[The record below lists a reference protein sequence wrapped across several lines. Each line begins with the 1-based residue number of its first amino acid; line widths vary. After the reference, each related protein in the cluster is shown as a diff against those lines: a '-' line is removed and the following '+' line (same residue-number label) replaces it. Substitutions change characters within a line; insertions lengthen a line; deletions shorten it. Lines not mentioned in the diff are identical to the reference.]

1 MRIGIHADIFIE
13 WAGGIDF
20 LRIILKGLHQINKH
34 TPLVIFVFIPEKKN
48 SKYDYFKV
56 FVKRSINKLL
66 GVQKYSLQ
74 LPKPLDIE
82 GAKKTLA
89 QDCDVQF
96 VTYPFHIKNLEKE
109 LIQRNIDIL
118 LPCFHSVGKGFS
130 VPWVGYLYDFQH
142 KYFPHFFSEKEL
154 QLRDRLF
161 SAMQD
166 DAKVI
171 MVNAQAVKNDAHQFF
186 PQTKANVIALPFCP
200 LYKDDGT
207 PTNDFTLPE
216 DLPKKY
222 FLISNQFW
230 QHKDH
235 ITAIK
240 AMALFYEQYQLTDI
254 HLICTGEMHDYRAP
268 GYIQSI
274 QELVKELQLE
284 GKIHFLGYITKELQL
299 RIMKNAISLVQ
310 PTLFEG
316 GPGGGA
322 VYEALAMGIRV
333 VLSDIPVNKE
343 INRSNCLFFEA
354 RNPSSLSNKLFESIH
369 MPKLT
374 EAQIAHQ
381 QTIDLENFS
390 DVLYQLILKTIT
402 EYNRI
407 NTVDKDKIMEFN

>member
-20 LRIILKGLHQINKH
+20 LRIILKGLNQINKH
-34 TPLVIFVFIPEKKN
+34 TPLVVFVFIPEKKIA
-48 SKYDYFKV
+48 KLDHFKV
-56 FVKRSINKLL
+56 SVKRLINKVL
-66 GVQKYSLQ
+66 GSQKYSLQ

-96 VTYPFHIKNLEKE
+96 VTYPFHLQNLEKE

-142 KYFPHFFSEKEL
+142 KYFPHFFSKKEL
-154 QLRDRLF
+154 RLRDNLF
-161 SAMQD
+161 SEMQD
-166 DAKVI
+166 AAKVI
-171 MVNAQAVKNDAHQFF
+171 MVNAQAVKNDVHQFF
-186 PQTKANVIALPFCP
+186 PQTKANIIALPFCP
-200 LYKDDGT
+200 LYKGEGAQTKDV
-207 PTNDFTLPE
+207 PLPE
-216 DLPKKY
+216 DLPQKY

-240 AMALFYEQYQLTDI
+240 AMALFHEQYKLADI

-274 QELVKELQLE
+274 QDLVKELQLE

-299 RIMKNAISLVQ
+299 SIMKNAISLVQ

-343 INRSNCLFFEA
+343 ISRSNCLFFEA
-354 RNPSSLSNKLFESIH
+354 RNPHSLANKMFEIIS

-374 EAQIAHQ
+374 EVQIAHQ
-381 QTIDLENFS
+381 QGADLNNFS
-390 DVLYQLILKTIT
+390 DVLHKLMLKTVKLRSLT
-402 EYNRI
+402 NE
-407 NTVDKDKIMEFN
+407 

>member
-20 LRIILKGLHQINKH
+20 LRIILKGLNQINKH
-34 TPLVIFVFIPEKKN
+34 TPLVVFVFIPEKKIA
-48 SKYDYFKV
+48 KLDHFKV
-56 FVKRSINKLL
+56 SVKRLINKVL
-66 GVQKYSLQ
+66 GSQKYSLQ

-96 VTYPFHIKNLEKE
+96 VTYPFHLQNLEME

-142 KYFPHFFSEKEL
+142 KYFPHFFSKKEL
-154 QLRDRLF
+154 RLRDNLF
-161 SAMQD
+161 SEMQD
-166 DAKVI
+166 AAKVI
-171 MVNAQAVKNDAHQFF
+171 MVNAQAVKNDVHQFF
-186 PQTKANVIALPFCP
+186 PQTKANIIALPFCP
-200 LYKDDGT
+200 LYKGEGAQTKDV
-207 PTNDFTLPE
+207 PLPE
-216 DLPKKY
+216 DLPQKY

-240 AMALFYEQYQLTDI
+240 AMALFHEQYQLTDI

-274 QELVKELQLE
+274 QDLVKELQLE

-299 RIMKNAISLVQ
+299 SIMKNAISLVQ

-343 INRSNCLFFEA
+343 ISRSNCLFFEA
-354 RNPSSLSNKLFESIH
+354 SNPQSLSNKMFEIIS

-374 EAQIAHQ
+374 EVQIAHQ
-381 QTIDLENFS
+381 QVADLDNFS
-390 DVLYQLILKTIT
+390 DVLHKLMLKTVKLRSLT
-402 EYNRI
+402 NE
-407 NTVDKDKIMEFN
+407 

>member
-20 LRIILKGLHQINKH
+20 LRIILKGLNQINKH
-34 TPLVIFVFIPEKKN
+34 THLEVFVFIPEKKIA
-48 SKYDYFKV
+48 KLDHFKV
-56 FVKRSINKLL
+56 SVKRLINKVL
-66 GVQKYSLQ
+66 GSQKYSLQ

-96 VTYPFHIKNLEKE
+96 VTYPFHLQNLEKE

-142 KYFPHFFSEKEL
+142 KYFPHFFSKKEL
-154 QLRDRLF
+154 RLRDNLF
-161 SAMQD
+161 SEMQD
-166 DAKVI
+166 AAKVI
-171 MVNAQAVKNDAHQFF
+171 MVNAQAVKNDVHQFF
-186 PQTKANVIALPFCP
+186 PQTKANIIALPFCP
-200 LYKDDGT
+200 LYKGEGAQTKDV
-207 PTNDFTLPE
+207 PLPE
-216 DLPKKY
+216 DLPQKY

-240 AMALFYEQYQLTDI
+240 AMALFYEQYKLTDI

-274 QELVKELQLE
+274 EDLVKELQLE

-299 RIMKNAISLVQ
+299 SIMKNAISLVQ

-343 INRSNCLFFEA
+343 ISRSNCLFFEA
-354 RNPSSLSNKLFESIH
+354 SNPHSLANKMFEIIS

-381 QTIDLENFS
+381 QVADLDNFS
-390 DVLYQLILKTIT
+390 DVLHKLMLKTVKLRSLT
-402 EYNRI
+402 NE
-407 NTVDKDKIMEFN
+407 

>member
-20 LRIILKGLHQINKH
+20 LRIILKGLTQINKH
-34 TPLVIFVFIPEKKN
+34 TPIAVFVFIPEKKV
-48 SKYDYFKV
+48 SKLDHFKV
-56 FVKRSINKLL
+56 FIKRLINKVL
-66 GVQKYSLQ
+66 GSQKYSLQ

-96 VTYPFHIKNLEKE
+96 VTYPFHVKNLEKE
-109 LIQRNIDIL
+109 LVQLNIDIL
-118 LPCFHSVGKGFS
+118 LPCFHAVGKGFS

-142 KYFPHFFSEKEL
+142 KYFPHFFSKKEL
-154 QLRDRLF
+154 QLRDNLF
-161 SAMQD
+161 SEMQD
-166 DAKVI
+166 AAKVI
-171 MVNAQAVKNDAHQFF
+171 MVNAQAVKIDVHQFF
-186 PQTKANVIALPFCP
+186 PQTKANIIALPFCP
-200 LYKDDGT
+200 LYKAKGAQTKDV
-207 PTNDFTLPE
+207 PLPE
-216 DLPKKY
+216 GLPHKY

-235 ITAIK
+235 TTAIK
-240 AMALFYEQYQLTDI
+240 AMAIFYEQYKRTDI

-274 QELVKELQLE
+274 QDLVKDLQLE

-299 RIMKNAISLVQ
+299 SIMKNAISLVQ

-322 VYEALAMGIRV
+322 VYEALAMGIQV

-354 RNPSSLSNKLFESIH
+354 RNPHSLSNKMFEIIS

-374 EAQIAHQ
+374 EAQIAQ
-381 QTIDLENFS
+381 QQVTDLDNFS
-390 DVLYQLILKTIT
+390 DVLHKLMLKTIA
-402 EYNRI
+402 EYNGF
-407 NTVDKDKIMEFN
+407 DKHKKR

>member
-20 LRIILKGLHQINKH
+20 LRIILKGLNQINKH
-34 TPLVIFVFIPEKKN
+34 TPLEVFVFIPEKKIA
-48 SKYDYFKV
+48 KLDHFKV
-56 FVKRSINKLL
+56 SVKRLINKVL
-66 GVQKYSLQ
+66 GSQKYSLQ

-96 VTYPFHIKNLEKE
+96 VTYPFHLQNLEKE

-142 KYFPHFFSEKEL
+142 KYFPHFFSKKEL
-154 QLRDRLF
+154 RLRDNLF
-161 SAMQD
+161 SEMQD
-166 DAKVI
+166 AAKVI
-171 MVNAQAVKNDAHQFF
+171 MVNAQAVKNDVHQFF
-186 PQTKANVIALPFCP
+186 PQTKANIIALPFCP
-200 LYKDDGT
+200 LYKGEGAQTKDV
-207 PTNDFTLPE
+207 PLPE
-216 DLPKKY
+216 DLPQKY

-240 AMALFYEQYQLTDI
+240 AMALFHEQYQLTDI

-274 QELVKELQLE
+274 QDLVKELQLE

-299 RIMKNAISLVQ
+299 SIMKNAISLVQ

-343 INRSNCLFFEA
+343 ISRSNCLFFEA
-354 RNPSSLSNKLFESIH
+354 SNPQSLSNKMFEIIS

-374 EAQIAHQ
+374 EVQIAHQ
-381 QTIDLENFS
+381 QVADLDNFS
-390 DVLYQLILKTIT
+390 DVLHKLMLKTVKLRSLT
-402 EYNRI
+402 NE
-407 NTVDKDKIMEFN
+407 